1 MFDIYNIYKATILKI
16 LVSRSL
22 SSLKVI
28 MYIKELV
35 LGLCL
40 VIFTVTEIKIEK
52 VIICI
57 NVLRTTIKPIAY

>member
-16 LVSRSL
+16 LVSRPL